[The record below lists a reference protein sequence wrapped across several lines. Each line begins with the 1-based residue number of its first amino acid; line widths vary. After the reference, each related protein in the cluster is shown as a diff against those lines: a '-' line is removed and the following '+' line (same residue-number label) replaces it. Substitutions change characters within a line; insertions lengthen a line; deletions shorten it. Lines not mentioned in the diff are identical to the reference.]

1 MFQKL
6 KILWFQMLPKK
17 LYQRLY
23 QTRAKV
29 CTITHHKN
37 NKEDTPHNQ
46 PTTRE
51 VTKKDTLH
59 NQLTTREVT
68 KKDTLHNQPTTKE
81 VTKDNN
87 MLHNQP
93 TTREVTKNNNTVHNQ
108 PITREV
114 TKGDTLHNQL
124 ITREVTNQTTEDT
137 TNKNKMF
144 VRSSLNEWGKNT
156 EIIFLFFIFAL
167 KNEPNKLF

>member
-1 MFQKL
+1 MG
-6 KILWFQMLPKK
+6 
-17 LYQRLY
+17 
-23 QTRAKV
+23 
-29 CTITHHKN
+29 
-37 NKEDTPHNQ
+37 
-46 PTTRE
+46 
-51 VTKKDTLH
+51 VTKKDMLH

-68 KKDTLHNQPTTKE
+68 KKDMLHNQLTTRE

-93 TTREVTKNNNTVHNQ
+93 TTREVTKRVM
-108 PITREV
+108 V
-114 TKGDTLHNQL
+114 TEDTLHNQL

-144 VRSSLNEWGKNT
+144 FRSSLNEWGKNT
-156 EIIFLFFIFAL
+156 EKIVLFFIFAL

>member
-1 MFQKL
+1 MGT
-6 KILWFQMLPKK
+6 WEV
-17 LYQRLY
+17 
-23 QTRAKV
+23 T
-29 CTITHHKN
+29 KN
-37 NKEDTPHNQ
+37 NNTVHNQ
-46 PTTRE
+46 PI
-51 VTKKDTLH
+51 
-59 NQLTTREVT
+59 TREVT

-87 MLHNQP
+87 TL
-93 TTREVTKNNNTVHNQ
+93 HNQ

-114 TKGDTLHNQL
+114 TKKDTVHNQLTTREVTKRVMVTEDTLHNQL

-144 VRSSLNEWGKNT
+144 VRSSLNEWRKNT
-156 EIIFLFFIFAL
+156 EKIFLFFIFAL

>member
-1 MFQKL
+1 MGTKEVT
-6 KILWFQMLPKK
+6 KDNNML
-17 LYQRLY
+17 
-23 QTRAKV
+23 
-29 CTITHHKN
+29 
-37 NKEDTPHNQ
+37 HNQ
-46 PTTRE
+46 PTTTE
-51 VTKKDTLH
+51 VTKDNNTVH
-59 NQLTTREVT
+59 NQPITREVT
-68 KKDTLHNQPTTKE
+68 KGDTLHNQPTTTE

-93 TTREVTKNNNTVHNQ
+93 TTREVTKRVM
-108 PITREV
+108 V
-114 TKGDTLHNQL
+114 TEDTLHNQL

>member
-1 MFQKL
+1 MGGCQKQQYGPQPAYN
-6 KILWFQMLPKK
+6 KGG
-17 LYQRLY
+17 YQRGYAPQPAYNNGGY
-23 QTRAKV
+23 QRQQYAPQPAY
-29 CTITHHKN
+29 
-37 NKEDTPHNQ
+37 NKGGYQKGYGPQ
-46 PTTRE
+46 PAYNR
-51 VTKKDTLH
+51 
-59 NQLTTREVT
+59 
-68 KKDTLHNQPTTKE
+68 E

-93 TTREVTKNNNTVHNQ
+93 TTREVTKRVM
-108 PITREV
+108 V
-114 TKGDTLHNQL
+114 TEDTLHNQL